1 LGKQPWKDVSAG
13 YARQRLRRILDRL
26 GVQNA
31 HEYGLHDLR
40 RGHAEDLRR
49 SGAPLKV
56 ILEAGQ
62 WTSPRFLNYLNLDEL
77 ERDLVIEAHV
87 AESDEED

>member
-1 LGKQPWKDVSAG
+1 MTLTAQAVGAVLKQCCAMLKLEHAQL
-13 YARQRLRRILDRL
+13 YR
-26 GVQNA
+26 
-31 HEYGLHDLR
+31 LHDLR